1 MNRRFMR
8 EDIRTTQFAYR
19 KVRSLIGV
27 RGVEIK
33 SPGEPSLWTHK
44 TGYTFKNR
52 TAGVMDSDHQ
62 EEVGLLI
69 HNGAR

>member
-27 RGVEIK
+27 RGVEMK
-33 SPGEPSLWTHK
+33 SPGESSLWTHK

-52 TAGVMDSDHQ
+52 TAGVGEDAEQ
-62 EEVGLLI
+62 PKLVGVRT
-69 HNGAR
+69 GPAS